1 MKGISLVAIML
12 LQLVILH
19 EGIRLSNANVLV
31 KSGKNN
37 RKWPGKS
44 NNGCPVNPKVEAMKK
59 LLADL
64 AKKSSQSQRYVSYS
78 QAMLLKFTSKLNET
92 LSFVKY
98 GHFTLRFTI
107 NSKNK
112 HTITI
117 QCPQYTIA

>member
-1 MKGISLVAIML
+1 ML

-37 RKWPGKS
+37 QKWPGKS
-44 NNGCPVNPKVEAMKK
+44 NNSCPVNPKVEAIRKR
-59 LLADL
+59 LGRP
-64 AKKSSQSQRYVSYS
+64 AKISSQSQRYVSYS

-92 LSFVKY
+92 LSLVKY
-98 GHFTLRFTI
+98 GHYPIRFTI